1 MPGLVV
7 SVIAFHCE
15 TLELRG
21 DSTASRPLNCQQPI
35 DLKDRANRKETCERL
50 TPRDCSEREQDVHLG
65 GRGRGGRGVY
75 ILQAVAYP
83 THELLRMFWLLEW
96 KLG

>member
-1 MPGLVV
+1 MQMPGLVV

-50 TPRDCSEREQDVHLG
+50 TPSRERLLG
-65 GRGRGGRGVY
+65 KGTRCPLRWAGEGGEGGVY
-75 ILQAVAYP
+75 FTGRCIS
-83 THELLRMFWLLEW
+83 HS
-96 KLG
+96 